1 MKTYYDVIVVGS
13 GPAGLGCAFELSE
26 HSDKSVLLIDK
37 RKISSGGLRNDCKQN
52 YTFPVGFPTDLWD
65 REQTTVL
72 LDVAAAHL
80 KPTYHSG
87 QQMDLYAERA
97 ERYGVEMLRISQAH
111 VGTDKAPELI
121 KRLIS
126 KLEALGADVALECEM
141 RNVDYAQKSITL
153 ADGSVLQFGDLVL
166 APGRAGFE
174 WLQTIMQSLGVEYID
189 NIVDIGIR
197 LETREEHYS
206 IVKDYYDP
214 KFYFPGS
221 VRTFC
226 TNSGSAH
233 VVKEKYEHY
242 YSVNGHSLSHERE
255 ANHLV
260 NFAML
265 KTIRLTDPVASG
277 SEFAK
282 ILGQMAMQLS
292 GGEPMMQRVGDFRA
306 NKRSTR
312 RTFNDDLYDFEPTL
326 KSATPGDISLAMPAK
341 ILRDIWSAL
350 KTLDAIVPG
359 VLHPSSI
366 LYYPEIK
373 TYANKPRFI
382 DSHFAIKTHIYA
394 VGDGAGTSRGIT
406 AAWASGIRAAHGI
419 MGT

>member
-1 MKTYYDVIVVGS
+1 
-13 GPAGLGCAFELSE
+13 
-26 HSDKSVLLIDK
+26 VLLIDK

-52 YTFPVGFPTDLWD
+52 YTFHVGFTLEHWNQ
-65 REQTTVL
+65 EQANTL
-72 LDVAAAHL
+72 LDVVARHL
-80 KPTYHSG
+80 KPTYQS
-87 QQMDLYAERA
+87 QQKMDIYAKRA
-97 ERYGVEMLRISQAH
+97 ERYNVEMLRIRQAH

-121 KRLIS
+121 KRLILE
-126 KLEALGADVALECEM
+126 LEALGVDVALECEM
-141 RNVDYAQKSITL
+141 HEVNYDQKSITL
-153 ADGSVLQFGDLVL
+153 IDGSALQFGDLVL

-174 WLQTIMQSLGVEYID
+174 WLQTVMHSLEVEYID

-197 LETREEHYS
+197 LETKEKHYD

-214 KFYFPGS
+214 KFYFPGR

-226 TNSGSAH
+226 TNSRSAH
-233 VVKEKYEHY
+233 VVKEKYGQY
-242 YSVNGHSLSHERE
+242 YSVNGHSLSQNHK

-260 NFAML
+260 NFALL
-265 KTIRLTDPVASG
+265 KTIQLTDPVASG

-312 RTFNDDLYDFEPTL
+312 HTFNDDLYDFEPTL
-326 KSATPGDISLAMPAK
+326 KSATPGDISLAIPAK

-350 KTLDAIVPG
+350 KMLDFIVPG

-366 LYYPEIK
+366 IYYPEIK

-382 DSHFAIKTHIYA
+382 NKHFAIKPNVYA
-394 VGDGAGTSRGIT
+394 IGDGAGTSRGIT
-406 AAWASGIRAAHGI
+406 AAWASGIRTARDI
-419 MGT
+419 ICT